1 MLLAEWRGNER
12 LAAAERVLCLVDPP
26 RRVRHAV
33 EFRNRRGQKP
43 GPSSSA
49 VVIGLGLLVGG
60 ETSPDRGRHDA
71 TVAVGLVGVHLTARL
86 SVRRPLW
93 PHNLILLR
101 GSWHK
106 NRRRRQNQRSS
117 PASHSEA
124 KANRRREGE
133 RLAGRWGRRAVTI
146 KSKQGEEGGRISGL
160 SNELRQIEWVNLNLS
175 EAPTNRDR
183 CVAAAMVAEE
193 EGKSKHP
200 VSFQDLGGHSEH
212 RTAIGIFQ
220 SEHGGN
226 KSESDDTRA
235 LHWAFHDAERGRG
248 ALATLVISS
257 GRGL

>member
-1 MLLAEWRGNER
+1 MLLAEWRGKR
-12 LAAAERVLCLVDPP
+12 LVTAAGRHRLTHRSTKRVLCLVDPP

-43 GPSSSA
+43 GPSDPSLSA

-60 ETSPDRGRHDA
+60 ETSPDQGRHDA
-71 TVAVGLVGVHLTARL
+71 TVGGLVGVHLTARPT
-86 SVRRPLW
+86 VRRPLW

-124 KANRRREGE
+124 KANR
-133 RLAGRWGRRAVTI
+133 GRASDWLRGGRAVTI
-146 KSKQGEEGGRISGL
+146 KSKQGAEGGRISGL

-212 RTAIGIFQ
+212 RTWYLPM
-220 SEHGGN
+220 
-226 KSESDDTRA
+226 RA
-235 LHWAFHDAERGRG
+235 WG
-248 ALATLVISS
+248 ATV
-257 GRGL
+257 